1 MRGVPDDCVYLFKED
16 GTLLDEPGSFTP
28 GGVQPL
34 EGENGFLNEWQNE
47 VYCTRWL
54 RLEPSST
61 CRRRALP
68 PATPRYCC

>member
-34 EGENGFLNEWQNE
+34 EGEIAHQRSRKFLDIANI
-47 VYCTRWL
+47 
-54 RLEPSST
+54 S
-61 CRRRALP
+61 RR
-68 PATPRYCC
+68 

>member
-47 VYCTRWL
+47 MYCTR
-54 RLEPSST
+54 
-61 CRRRALP
+61 
-68 PATPRYCC
+68 